1 MTILN
6 DMVPL
11 ASHLVFIGLTYQMVN
26 TLFDW
31 EKITKNVIVNT
42 GKLRLFLL
50 FISIAIG
57 FLVSSFFIHVLT
69 LCQSLASS
77 IS

>member
-57 FLVSSFFIHVLT
+57 FLVSSFFIYVLT
-69 LCQSLASS
+69 LCQSLASL

>member
-50 FISIAIG
+50 FLK
-57 FLVSSFFIHVLT
+57 LVILKDF
-69 LCQSLASS
+69 
-77 IS
+77 

>member
-57 FLVSSFFIHVLT
+57 FLVSSFFT
-69 LCQSLASS
+69 S
-77 IS
+77 IVSKLNILN

>member
-57 FLVSSFFIHVLT
+57 FLVSSFFIYVLT
-69 LCQSLASS
+69 LCQSLANS

>member
-42 GKLRLFLL
+42 GKLRIFLL

-57 FLVSSFFIHVLT
+57 FLVSSFFIYVLT
-69 LCQSLASS
+69 LCQSLASL

>member
-57 FLVSSFFIHVLT
+57 FLVSSFFTYVLT
-69 LCQSLASS
+69 LCQSLASL

>member
-6 DMVPL
+6 DMVSL

-57 FLVSSFFIHVLT
+57 FLVSSFFIYVLT
-69 LCQSLASS
+69 LCQSLASL

>member
-11 ASHLVFIGLTYQMVN
+11 AGPLGFYWFNLSDGEYA
-26 TLFDW
+26 FDW

-50 FISIAIG
+50 L
-57 FLVSSFFIHVLT
+57 LVLPLVF
-69 LCQSLASS
+69 
-77 IS
+77 

>member
-31 EKITKNVIVNT
+31 EKNVIVNT

-57 FLVSSFFIHVLT
+57 FLVSSFFIYVLT

>member
-50 FISIAIG
+50 FISIALGYLI
-57 FLVSSFFIHVLT
+57 SSFILSVLAFG
-69 LCQSLASS
+69 QNMASS

>member
-57 FLVSSFFIHVLT
+57 FLVSSFFIYVLT
-69 LCQSLASS
+69 LCQSLAIS

>member
-57 FLVSSFFIHVLT
+57 FLVSSLFIYVLT

>member
-11 ASHLVFIGLTYQMVN
+11 ASHLVFIVLTYQMVN
-26 TLFDW
+26 TLFDC

-42 GKLRLFLL
+42 WKFRLFLL

-57 FLVSSFFIHVLT
+57 FLVSSFFIYVLT

>member
-57 FLVSSFFIHVLT
+57 FLVSSFFIYVLT
-69 LCQSLASS
+69 LCQSLVSS

>member
-42 GKLRLFLL
+42 GKLKLFLL
-50 FISIAIG
+50 FISIALGYLI
-57 FLVSSFFIHVLT
+57 SSFILSVLAFG
-69 LCQSLASS
+69 QNMANS

>member
-50 FISIAIG
+50 FISIAMG
-57 FLVSSFFIHVLT
+57 FLVS
-69 LCQSLASS
+69 
-77 IS
+77 